1 MMHSRR
7 RVGLF
12 GGSYNP
18 IHVGH
23 IALAKALRRQGGL
36 DEVWFLVTPQNP
48 WKQQKDLLADEE
60 RLALVR
66 EAVKGE
72 DGLVASDYEFHLPKP
87 SYTLHT
93 LRALRKDDPDTDFV
107 LLIGGD
113 NWAAF
118 DHWYGYAEILRDYP
132 IIVYPRDEHPVN
144 PPLPEGLPVRGVQI
158 VHTPLLPVSS
168 TLIRERVR
176 AGESIHGLVPACIEQ
191 RVIKDYFVGT

>member
-1 MMHSRR
+1 MNHQR

-12 GGSYNP
+12 GGSFNP

-23 IALAKALRRQGGL
+23 IALAKALRKEGGL

-48 WKQQKDLLADEE
+48 WKQQTDLLDDEE
-60 RLALVR
+60 RLTLVR
-66 EAVKGE
+66 DAVRGE

-93 LRALRKDDPDTDFV
+93 LRALRKDYPDTEFV

-118 DHWYGYAEILRDYP
+118 DHWYGYEEILRDYK
-132 IIVYPRDEHPVN
+132 IIVYPREEHPVD
-144 PPLPEGLPVRGVQI
+144 PPLPHGLPIRGVEI

-176 AGESIHGLVPACIEQ
+176 AGAPIHGLVPEAIEK
-191 RVIKDYFVGT
+191 RVIKAYVGT